1 MFTADIKE
9 QSNNLIKLTG
19 IDYEVLCAL
28 VNYLYTSRVSITE
41 TNVQSLLEAADFLQF
56 NSVKNDFLIRFLDV
70 DDCLGMHYFA
80 TLHICPELKWEARRD
95 LLCFIH
101 LELDEMHFKTALD
114 VQRRCLL
121 ANEGKVRPTAKRLQ
135 QAGKKLS
142 SSMYVIGG
150 YSVKSTYGIH

>member
-80 TLHICPELKWEARRD
+80 TLHICPELKWEARRVM
-95 LLCFIH
+95 LSRFQELIQQF
-101 LELDEMHFKTALD
+101 LEVDYDKQSSTMS
-114 VQRRCLL
+114 
-121 ANEGKVRPTAKRLQ
+121 AKNLN
-135 QAGKKLS
+135 
-142 SSMYVIGG
+142 I
-150 YSVKSTYGIH
+150 